1 MSSHSLD
8 YSFSGLKTAALHFMK
23 RNALEPSADPDMD
36 HLPQWEYD
44 LIASFQKRVVDHLI
58 QRIRKAAVFL
68 RPSSLAMAGGVA
80 CNRLLRHRLTEL
92 GEELGLRTAYPSP
105 SLCTDNAAMV
115 ASLAHLS
122 ARAGAASTPLVD
134 AFPTSRW
141 DHLTPKP

>member
-1 MSSHSLD
+1 
-8 YSFSGLKTAALHFMK
+8 
-23 RNALEPSADPDMD
+23 
-36 HLPQWEYD
+36 
-44 LIASFQKRVVDHLI
+44 
-58 QRIRKAAVFL
+58 
-68 RPSSLAMAGGVA
+68 MAGGVA